1 MEHLETHRY
10 DLAFANLPE
19 PTLLVD
25 EDGRLARVNTA
36 AEALLGDWVPLLADQ
51 GETVSRA
58 LPWLGH
64 AVERVLAGADEDSL
78 EARVATYEGF
88 RRVAARLRRVRE
100 RGGAPRGVIAVL
112 EDLTE
117 KSAVEARRRSSE
129 RLTALGTLAA
139 GLAHEVNNPLAC
151 VVAGLSFLEAEH
163 TRIAS
168 ALGPAELR
176 EAKVALEEA
185 RDAAR
190 RVGRIVQ
197 SMQSFGRPATPLLH
211 EVELSQV
218 LRAAMQLAEPEVR
231 ARARLVAEISN
242 PVKVR
247 ASESLL
253 VELFLALLVNAAQ
266 AIDPGDPAAN
276 AIHVTLLAAQGE
288 AHVVVSDSGAGMA
301 EDVRGRVCDP
311 FFTTRPGKG
320 AGLGLSVSHGIV
332 SALGGTLA
340 FDSAPGRG
348 TRAIVRLPLD
358 ATGG

>member
-1 MEHLETHRY
+1 MDQLETHRY
-10 DLAFANLPE
+10 DLAFASLPG

-25 EDGRLARVNTA
+25 EDGRLARVNAA
-36 AEALLGDWVPLLADQ
+36 AEALLGERVLRSANR

-58 LPWLGH
+58 LPWLGP
-64 AVERVLAGADEDSL
+64 AVTRVLAGADEEMI
-78 EARVATYEGF
+78 EARVATCEGP
-88 RRVAARLRRVRE
+88 RRLAARLRRVRE
-100 RGGAPRGVIAVL
+100 RERGGAPCGAIAVL

-117 KSAVEARRRSSE
+117 KRAVEARRRSSE

-151 VVAGLSFLEAEH
+151 VVAGLSFLETEH
-163 TRIAS
+163 ARIAS
-168 ALGPAELR
+168 SLGPAELR
-176 EAKVALEEA
+176 EAKAALEEA
-185 RDAAR
+185 RDAAL

-197 SMQSFGRPATPLLH
+197 SLQSFGRPSTPLLQ

-218 LRAAMQLAEPEVR
+218 LRAAIRLAEPEVR
-231 ARARLVAEISN
+231 GRARLVAQISN

-266 AIDPGDPAAN
+266 AIDPGHPATN
-276 AIHVTLLAAQGE
+276 TIHVTLLTAQGE

-301 EDVRGRVCDP
+301 EEVRGRAFDP
-311 FFTTRPGKG
+311 FFTTRPGRG

-332 SALGGTLA
+332 SALGGTLV

-358 ATGG
+358 AD

>member
-1 MEHLETHRY
+1 MEQLETHRY
-10 DLAFANLPE
+10 DLAFASLPE
-19 PTLLVD
+19 PILLVD
-25 EDGRLARVNTA
+25 EDGRLARVNSA
-36 AEALLGDWVPLLADQ
+36 AEALLGEWVLRSTDQ

-58 LPWLGH
+58 LPWLGP
-64 AVERVLAGADEDSL
+64 AMARVLAGADEDRL
-78 EARVATYEGF
+78 EASVATCDGL
-88 RRVAARLRRVRE
+88 RRVAVRLRRVRE
-100 RGGAPRGVIAVL
+100 RGGAPRGALAVL

-151 VVAGLSFLEAEH
+151 VVAGLSFLETEH
-163 TRIAS
+163 ARIAS

-176 EAKVALEEA
+176 EAKLALEEA
-185 RDAAR
+185 RAAAL

-197 SMQSFGRPATPLLH
+197 SLQSFGRPAAPLLH

-218 LRAAMQLAEPEVR
+218 LRAAIHLAEPEVR
-231 ARARLVAEISN
+231 ARARLVAEIAN

-276 AIHVTLLAAQGE
+276 TIHVTLLATQGE

-301 EDVRGRVCDP
+301 EDVRWRVFDP
-311 FFTTRPGKG
+311 FFTTHPGRS

-340 FDSAPGRG
+340 LDSAPGRG
-348 TRAIVRLPLD
+348 TSAIVRLPLD
-358 ATGG
+358 ADW